1 MSSTT
6 LAVFLEDLNLT
17 QYQDGF
23 VRAGIATDNEDD
35 LQQLIQFNDE
45 ELSEFLNAVNMLPFH
60 SSKFKKSLRE
70 LRVKTTRS
78 TIDDNKKSLE
88 PAEPAPM
95 LPSLEQILSS
105 VSIVIVYYI
114 AVTDTHIPHSRHR
127 IHLG

>member
-6 LAVFLEDLNLT
+6 LAAFLEKLNLT

-35 LQQLIQFNDE
+35 LQQLIQFNDD
-45 ELSEFLNAVNMLPFH
+45 ELNEFLNAVNMLPFH

-70 LRVKTTRS
+70 LRLNS
-78 TIDDNKKSLE
+78 TPSNGSNKSLE
-88 PAEPAPM
+88 PAEPAPI

-105 VSIVIVYYI
+105 VSIGLLD
-114 AVTDTHIPHSRHR
+114 VTS
-127 IHLG
+127 L